1 MAGAVAPRN
10 VMSDQTIL
18 VTGAAGFI
26 GFHVARRLL
35 AEGRTVMGLDSLNA
49 YYDPALKQARLDIL
63 LSQQGFK
70 FERIDLADRASM
82 AALFARHRFS
92 RVIHLAAQAGVRY
105 SIDHP
110 HAYADAN
117 LEGFLNVLEGCR
129 HQGCGHLIYASSSSV
144 YGANTKLPFS
154 VADRADHPVSLY
166 AATKKAN
173 ELMAH
178 SYSHLYR
185 IPTTGLRFFTVYGPW
200 GRPDMA
206 IFLFTKAIMAGTPIK
221 LFNHGKMQRDFTYVD
236 DVTRGILRLID
247 HVPRGGA
254 EVGGAPARIYNI
266 GNNRPEDL
274 MHVVAVLEKALGRE
288 ATKEMLPMQPGDV
301 LATYADID
309 DLTRDVDFRPQT
321 SIEDGIGEFVAWYR
335 DHYKA

>member
-1 MAGAVAPRN
+1 
-10 VMSDQTIL
+10 MSDQTIL

-35 AEGRTVMGLDSLNA
+35 AEGRTVVGLDSLNA

-154 VADRADHPVSLY
+154 VADTADHPVSLY

-247 HVPRGGA
+247 HVPKGDEGGG
-254 EVGGAPARIYNI
+254 EGGGAPARIYNI
-266 GNNRPEDL
+266 GNNRPEEL

-288 ATKEMLPMQPGDV
+288 AIKEMLPMQPGDV

-309 DLTRDVDFRPQT
+309 DLKRDVDFRPQT
-321 SIEDGIGEFVAWYR
+321 SIEDGIREFVAWYR
-335 DHYKA
+335 DHYKV